1 MLLLF
6 NKITLS
12 FFNDKEKVFKSTH
25 TILFT
30 INEDLYEYDARDD
43 KNGKIIS

>member
-12 FFNDKEKVFKSTH
+12 FFNDKEKVFKST
-25 TILFT
+25 ILFK